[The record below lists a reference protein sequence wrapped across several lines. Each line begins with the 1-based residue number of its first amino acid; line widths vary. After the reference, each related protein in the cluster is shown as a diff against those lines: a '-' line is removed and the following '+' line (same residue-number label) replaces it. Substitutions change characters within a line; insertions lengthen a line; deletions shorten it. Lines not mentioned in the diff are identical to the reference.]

1 MSIPGYVIDFKIFV
15 IKWNYSVASC
25 DNLLELSTRIEI
37 YFYKHDAA
45 YKTSL
50 KGQARLEFSANQGC
64 IIVLLAWIQNSRTLQ
79 VVTF

>member
-37 YFYKHDAA
+37 YVYKHATTE
-45 YKTSL
+45 TSL
-50 KGQARLEFSANQGC
+50 KGQAKLEFSENQGC